1 MTGGALPRQEC
12 QGAVTRSLKLAVLE
26 TQDVS
31 MSSGINWFLSGRLL
45 TLILMYLVVMGL
57 VVAKEESSGTHQKC

>member
-1 MTGGALPRQEC
+1 MFLPPSCAADLRLDLSTMTGGALPRQEC

-31 MSSGINWFLSGRLL
+31 MSSVIN
-45 TLILMYLVVMGL
+45 
-57 VVAKEESSGTHQKC
+57 